1 MKLGNNQVMPRA
13 RKADLVVK
21 EMPDELLVYDL
32 KRDRI
37 HVLNQSAAFIWTQC
51 NGRRTV
57 DDLARAV
64 AKSLQIPEHEQ
75 VVWLALEELGKYH
88 LLEEKIARPES
99 LALMSRRDM
108 MRLAVAAS
116 VALPII
122 VSIVAPTAANAQT
135 AISPSVCNA
144 RLQPNC
150 GGTPCTGGG
159 GTQLCTPFQATG
171 CRCQ

>member
-1 MKLGNNQVMPRA
+1 MTLGNNQVMPRA
-13 RKADLVVK
+13 RKANLVVR

-32 KRDRI
+32 ERDRV
-37 HVLNQSAAFIWTQC
+37 HVLNQSAAFIWRRC

-57 DDLARAV
+57 DDVARAME
-64 AKSLQIPEHEQ
+64 KSLRIHAHEQ

-88 LLEEKIARPES
+88 LLEEKIARPET
-99 LALMSRRDM
+99 LPRMSRRDM
-108 MRLAVAAS
+108 MRLGVAAA

-144 RLQPNC
+144 RNQPNC

-159 GTQLCTPFQATG
+159 GSQLCTPFQANA

>member
-1 MKLGNNQVMPRA
+1 MRPGNNQVMPRA
-13 RKADLVVK
+13 RKDDLVVK

-32 KRDRI
+32 KRDRV
-37 HVLNQSAAFIWTQC
+37 HVLNQSAAFIWRHC

-57 DDLARAV
+57 DEVARAL
-64 AKSLQIPEHEQ
+64 AKRLRIPAHEQ

-88 LLEEKIARPES
+88 LLKEKIARPET
-99 LALMSRRDM
+99 LPRMSRREM
-108 MRLAVAAS
+108 MRLGFAAAA
-116 VALPII
+116 ALPII

-144 RLQPNC
+144 RVQPNC
-150 GGTPCTGGG
+150 AGTPCTGGG
-159 GTQLCTPFQATG
+159 GAQLCTPFQANA

>member
-32 KRDRI
+32 KRDKI
-37 HVLNQSAAFIWTQC
+37 HVLNQSAAFIWRQC

-57 DDLARAV
+57 DDVARAL
-64 AKSLQIPEHEQ
+64 AKSLRIPAHEQ
-75 VVWLALEELGKYH
+75 VVWRALEELGKYH
-88 LLEEKIARPES
+88 LLEEKIARPET
-99 LALMSRRDM
+99 LPRMSRREM
-108 MRLAVAAS
+108 MRLGVAAA

-144 RLQPNC
+144 RIQPNC

-159 GTQLCTPFQATG
+159 GSQLCTPFQANA

>member
-37 HVLNQSAAFIWTQC
+37 HVLNQSAAFIWRQC

-99 LALMSRRDM
+99 LAQMSRRDM
-108 MRLAVAAS
+108 MRLAVAAA

-122 VSIVAPTAANAQT
+122 VSIVAPTAASAQT
-135 AISPSVCNA
+135 AISPSVCNG
-144 RLQPNC
+144 RVQPNC
-150 GGTPCTGGG
+150 GGTPCTGGS
-159 GTQLCTPFQATG
+159 GTQTCTPFQANA